1 MEIHSP
7 SPLEPSTEP
16 PAETTVAPR
25 NASMQRLLTAAV
37 TVPVVLVAIFYL
49 PSVWIFI
56 VAAVVFGWAS
66 SEFVRIARFWTPGAP
81 VEAVVGL
88 VPLAAVLLAGFFP
101 LYGGPAARELEL
113 FSGAILLSVAVASL
127 LLLAKT
133 PLPEV
138 FPALGTFAFGVPYFA
153 LPTASLYHVHRMEG
167 GAWLLFL
174 LFAIVWLGDTAAYY
188 VGSRFGRHRLAP
200 VVSPNKTWEGAV
212 AGFATGV
219 VSTALW
225 SVWRLGELD
234 GPLLLVGV
242 VTAVAAQLGDL
253 VESMIKR
260 GAGLKDSGN
269 LLPGHGGMLD
279 RMDAMLFAAPIFLF
293 GLWITSAALGPG
305 G

>member
-1 MEIHSP
+1 MEIQAP
-7 SPLEPSTEP
+7 TEVEPAAEP
-16 PAETTVAPR
+16 VPPR

-37 TVPVVLVAIFYL
+37 TVPVALVAVFYL
-49 PSVWIFI
+49 PSVWFFLL
-56 VAAVVFGWAS
+56 AAVVFGWAS
-66 SEFVRIARFWTPGAP
+66 SEFVRIARFWAPGAP

-101 LYGGPAARELEL
+101 LYGGAAARELEL

-138 FPALGTFAFGVPYFA
+138 FPALGAFAFGVPYFA
-153 LPTASLYHVHRMEG
+153 LPTASLYYIHRMEDG
-167 GAWLLFL
+167 PWLLFL
-174 LFAIVWLGDTAAYY
+174 LLAIVWLGDTAAYY
-188 VGSRFGRHRLAP
+188 VGSRFGRHKLAP

-219 VSTALW
+219 LSTAAW

-242 VTAVAAQLGDL
+242 ATAVAAQLGDL

-293 GLWITSAALGPG
+293 GLWITGAALAPAG
-305 G
+305 